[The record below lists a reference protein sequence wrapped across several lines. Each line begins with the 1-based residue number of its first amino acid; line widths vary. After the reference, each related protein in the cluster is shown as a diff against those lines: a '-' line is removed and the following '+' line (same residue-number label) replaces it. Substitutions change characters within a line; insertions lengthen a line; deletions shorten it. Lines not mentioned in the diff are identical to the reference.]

1 MKNLCESK
9 FFWIP
14 VFTGMTEWRK
24 DKKGGVMPKSFLYSV
39 LFAILLFSCS
49 CLRKKQPDFPKK
61 ELEEIITYGW
71 YLPADPRRLEKLKQ
85 QMIEGRDLKEGE
97 IFEKKYPHYLDYG
110 DEKFNFS
117 GRSYCYNKE
126 KNKKAIYREDLRI
139 RLYDKN
145 GNLLAE
151 DFLRLEFP
159 ENYDEE
165 GRYSEAYMKRE
176 YAEDPWLYDDEGNYS
191 EVYIELADA
200 LGTWT
205 PESWQIDPEDGV
217 LDYRSVDAYLPYHPE
232 GHETRIV
239 RLEGD
244 KEIVLSSGVVYS
256 KSYLIEKYTIH
267 SGPGVSGWNY
277 NEESQC
283 HH

>member
-1 MKNLCESK
+1 
-9 FFWIP
+9 
-14 VFTGMTEWRK
+14 
-24 DKKGGVMPKSFLYSV
+24 MPKSFLYSV

-49 CLRKKQPDFPKK
+49 CLRKKQLPDFPKK
-61 ELEEIITYGW
+61 DLEEIITYGW
-71 YLPADPRRLEKLKQ
+71 YWPEDPRRLEKLKQ

-151 DFLRLEFP
+151 DFLRLDSP

-165 GRYSEAYMKRE
+165 GRYSEAYIARE
-176 YAEDPWLYDDEGNYS
+176 YAEKPWL
-191 EVYIELADA
+191 LDA
-200 LGTWT
+200 EEPWA
-205 PESWQIDPEDGV
+205 PESWKIKPEDGI
-217 LDYRSVDAYLPYHPE
+217 LDYRHVDAYLPYHPE
-232 GHETRIV
+232 GHEIRIV
-239 RLEGD
+239 RLKGEQ
-244 KEIVLSSGVVYS
+244 EIVLSSWNGEIELPS
-256 KSYLIEKYTIH
+256 KSYLIEHYTSE
-267 SGPGVSGWNY
+267 SGAGQMGWTY
-277 NEESQC
+277 SEENQC
-283 HH
+283 HHSPPIR